1 MPDFETR
8 PSGLPMLT
16 GPTPSRPLLV
26 RGGTDAAFAS
36 QLLAEREHLAPQRA
50 RRRTTPEGAVG
61 AYTQGA
67 RVAVR
72 RMPMGYRTSIIV

>member
-16 GPTPSRPLLV
+16 GPTPSRSLPV

-36 QLLAEREHLAPQRA
+36 QLLAARERLAPQRA
-50 RRRTTPEGAVG
+50 RRRATPEGAVG
-61 AYTQGA
+61 AYENGA
-67 RVAVR
+67 RVAVL
-72 RMPMGYRTSIIV
+72 RMPLGYRTSIVV